1 MYDLPW
7 TILVIL
13 SLWVSLMGFIWAL
26 KSGQFSDQERARY
39 LPLRD
44 EIDFAPVKNP
54 AKFSVEVY
62 VLFAILGIG
71 CSIFL
76 LVLIWTLGL
85 FKGV

>member
-7 TILVIL
+7 TILVVL

-26 KSGQFSDQERARY
+26 KSGQFSDQDRARY

-44 EIDFAPVKNP
+44 EIHFASVKNP